1 MENIKLGWYEF
12 MELTP
17 EEIKEAI
24 AEGKRKKYFR
34 EQNRSYWEGQE
45 AKAIE
50 AENADKVRK
59 RNRRL
64 MKDIDTGT

>member
-1 MENIKLGWYEF
+1 

-17 EEIKEAI
+17 EEIEEAL

-50 AENADKVRK
+50 AENADKLRK
-59 RNRRL
+59 RTIRKIR
-64 MKDIDTGT
+64 MVKDEKELI